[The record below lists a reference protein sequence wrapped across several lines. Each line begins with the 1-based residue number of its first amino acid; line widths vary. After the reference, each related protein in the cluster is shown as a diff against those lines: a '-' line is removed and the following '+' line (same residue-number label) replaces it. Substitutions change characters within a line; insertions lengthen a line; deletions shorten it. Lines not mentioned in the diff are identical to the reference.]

1 MVAAMSGAVRIAS
14 LPKGWRLLG
23 WTSVALI
30 AMVVGLRAV
39 YGLDEAG
46 IRVLIRATARTSF
59 AFFLLAFVA
68 SPLRR
73 VWRSPASAWLLANR
87 RYLGLSFAVS
97 HLLHLIAIFALYH
110 WSGRELLAGTSP
122 VVAVVG
128 GLGYLLLAALA
139 ATSFDGAVAL
149 LGVRRWR
156 LLHTIGMYY
165 LWFVFAVSYVPRAIG
180 APTYLPAA
188 LLAAGVLAMRIAYR
202 PGRARRPASVPA
214 GRRRDVAAPG
224 APPPRSA

>member
-1 MVAAMSGAVRIAS
+1 MPSAVRIAT

-23 WTSVALI
+23 WATVALL
-30 AMVVGLRAV
+30 AMVFALTAV

-46 IRVLIRATARTSF
+46 MRVLIRATARTSF
-59 AFFLLAFVA
+59 AFFLAAFVA

-73 VWRSPASAWLLANR
+73 AWRSPTSAWVLANR

-97 HLLHLIAIFALYH
+97 HALHLGAIFALYH
-110 WSGRELLAGTSP
+110 WSARELVAGTNP

-128 GLGYLLLAALA
+128 GFGYVLLALMA
-139 ATSFDGAVAL
+139 ATSFDGAVAW

-165 LWFVFAVSYVPRAIG
+165 LWFVFAVSYVPRALG
-180 APTYLPAA
+180 ASAYVPVAA
-188 LLAAGVLAMRIAYR
+188 LAVAALSFRLVFR
-202 PGRARRPASVPA
+202 PGRARRAATATA
-214 GRRRDVAAPG
+214 GSRRGVVAPD